1 MSNNSYYVFFSNL
14 ASELRIK
21 IISELK
27 KGKKSVSEISNN
39 LNIEQSK
46 VSHALQSLRHCNIVN
61 VEVQGKNRIYSLNK
75 DTIIPILDLIDKHAK
90 TFCNGRCCCN
100 KNGENK

>member
-1 MSNNSYYVFFSNL
+1 MSDNSYYVFFSNL

-27 KGKKSVSEISNN
+27 KGKKNVSEISDS

-46 VSHALQSLRHCNIVN
+46 VSHALRNLRHCNIVN

-75 DTIIPILDLIDKHAK
+75 DTIIPILNLIDKHAT
-90 TFCNGRCCCN
+90 TFCKGKCCY
-100 KNGENK
+100 KTSEEK